1 MKKNEINLIPQTPNP
16 SPDYYC
22 TWQTQLYAT
31 SDGKPPKQREII
43 DENSLFNREKPYGW
57 AFFFEKARGDLFL
70 VMDDSWDV
78 PKDGDP
84 SYYGS
89 LVLNPEKFPEAT
101 KNAQNNAEAL
111 RNIIERIKGL
121 GWKGLGG
128 WVCAQESPRFLGKDT
143 AEDYWTK
150 RICDAEKAGF
160 SYWKVDWGEKAGFA
174 DFRRMLTDR
183 ARKAAPSLTVEHAM
197 VKELIPDGDTFRTYD
212 VPALF
217 SIPMTMQKLADI
229 LADTPR
235 GNGAGLINCE
245 DEVYVAAAGG
255 FTMGVMRHPYTGNL
269 PDGRPD
275 MSFPALHRNLK
286 TKMLEVVRA
295 ARWHRIAPAF
305 AADCEK
311 TTVATKSLTDT
322 WTFGDISAEIEE
334 WWLNMPILK
343 QCTVDDTVTIAAPA
357 QIARNCKLAEVVP
370 DENGS
375 EPYVIVSKNPN
386 GVFSIATLGRTM
398 GREYRLPCCDVTV
411 DAENA
416 DTVGI
421 FGAYRSLTLLGVN
434 TKSARVFMQDLA
446 DEQAYDVTDDLF
458 FDERGLTVPGTLI
471 ERITRTVHSVGD
483 ADTSESGVVLK
494 IVRA

>member
-1 MKKNEINLIPQTPNP
+1 MKKTAINLIPQTPNP

-57 AFFFEKARGDLFL
+57 AYFYEKARGDLFL

-78 PKDGDP
+78 PKDGDS

-111 RNIIERIKGL
+111 RNITERIKGL

-128 WVCAQESPRFLGKDT
+128 WVCAQESSRFLRDGSDDSVAAYWGKRLRE
-143 AEDYWTK
+143 AQE
-150 RICDAEKAGF
+150 AGF

-183 ARKAAPSLTVEHAM
+183 ARKAAPSLIIEHAM
-197 VKELIPDGDTFRTYD
+197 VKELIPHGDTFRTYD

-229 LADTPR
+229 LIDTPR
-235 GNGAGLINCE
+235 GDGEGLVNCE
-245 DEVYVAAAGG
+245 DEVYTAAAGG
-255 FTMGVMRHPYTGNL
+255 FTMGVMRHPSAGNL

-286 TKMLEVVRA
+286 TKMLENLKR
-295 ARWHRIAPAF
+295 HAF
-305 AADCEK
+305 A
-311 TTVATKSLTDT
+311 
-322 WTFGDISAEIEE
+322 
-334 WWLNMPILK
+334 
-343 QCTVDDTVTIAAPA
+343 
-357 QIARNCKLAEVVP
+357 
-370 DENGS
+370 
-375 EPYVIVSKNPN
+375 
-386 GVFSIATLGRTM
+386 
-398 GREYRLPCCDVTV
+398 
-411 DAENA
+411 
-416 DTVGI
+416 
-421 FGAYRSLTLLGVN
+421 
-434 TKSARVFMQDLA
+434 
-446 DEQAYDVTDDLF
+446 
-458 FDERGLTVPGTLI
+458 
-471 ERITRTVHSVGD
+471 
-483 ADTSESGVVLK
+483 
-494 IVRA
+494 